1 MTADGFAEPFEIKN
15 IIFKEIIYYEKVCMF
30 SLRLCS

>member
-1 MTADGFAEPFEIKN
+1 MTADGFAEPFENKN
-15 IIFKEIIYYEKVCMF
+15 IILKEISCYEKVCMF